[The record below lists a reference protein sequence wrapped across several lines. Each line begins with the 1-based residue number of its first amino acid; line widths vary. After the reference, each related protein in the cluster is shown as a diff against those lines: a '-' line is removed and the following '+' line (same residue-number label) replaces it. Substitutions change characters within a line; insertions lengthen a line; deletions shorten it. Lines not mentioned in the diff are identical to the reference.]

1 MLTSWKAYLGRRRP
15 NPSSVDPADA
25 FQFCPENI
33 DSDPTTTKYSTQD
46 RNVEDLE
53 RRRGSHLNGFV
64 NNSKEERFSTEENV
78 ISGYRRSSMV

>member
-33 DSDPTTTKYSTQD
+33 DSDPTTTKYSTHD
-46 RNVEDLE
+46 LNVEDLE
-53 RRRGSHLNGFV
+53 RRRGSHLNGFL

-78 ISGYRRSSMV
+78 IPGYRRSSMV